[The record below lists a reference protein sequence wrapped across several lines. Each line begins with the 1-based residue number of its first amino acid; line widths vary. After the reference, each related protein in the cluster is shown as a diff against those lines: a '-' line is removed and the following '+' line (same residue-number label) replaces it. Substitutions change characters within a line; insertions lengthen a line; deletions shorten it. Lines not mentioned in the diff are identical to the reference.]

1 MRIERMKTLAL
12 PLVENDKQP
21 ILTAW
26 TDQAVVGVELE
37 TSANMSP
44 ITMLVQPFKGKV
56 ELSGP
61 FTMKRNN
68 FSYAVEP
75 LSANGYYEKI
85 EEELNKWYLSE
96 GLYEVTMAMPDQFMD
111 AVESLNELTISN
123 KDVSRM
129 QLSIWNNETNEYEP
143 LVDTK
148 QVFTDKVSTYFNQD
162 GELRIEI
169 KYGPDPSGEQTK
181 LPDIELKGGKI
192 MIEIRDL
199 TKRYGSF
206 TALDH
211 LNLSLEEGVVFG
223 FVGANGAG
231 KSTTFSILA
240 TLLSP
245 TSGDALINGKSV
257 VKEPKEVRKQI
268 GYMPDFFGV
277 YDQLKVDEYLDFYG
291 ASYGIQ
297 LVQRQVLIPQLLELV
312 NLTNKRYEYV
322 DLLSRGMKQRLC
334 LARALIHDPKVLILD
349 EPASGLDPRARVEM
363 RDILRNLK
371 SMGKTILI
379 SSHILPELA
388 EMCDEIG
395 VIDNG
400 KLIAHGNVAAIQ
412 AQLQGE
418 KRIVLKMTDRLDE
431 VRAFLEEDPH
441 ISSIDVIDNRLEIA
455 FNYRGTDAEQVA
467 LLKKA
472 MLADLP
478 IYALSEEEKDLEDVF
493 MAITKGADNQ

>member
-1 MRIERMKTLAL
+1 
-12 PLVENDKQP
+12 
-21 ILTAW
+21 
-26 TDQAVVGVELE
+26 
-37 TSANMSP
+37 
-44 ITMLVQPFKGKV
+44 
-56 ELSGP
+56 
-61 FTMKRNN
+61 
-68 FSYAVEP
+68 
-75 LSANGYYEKI
+75 
-85 EEELNKWYLSE
+85 
-96 GLYEVTMAMPDQFMD
+96 
-111 AVESLNELTISN
+111 
-123 KDVSRM
+123 
-129 QLSIWNNETNEYEP
+129 
-143 LVDTK
+143 
-148 QVFTDKVSTYFNQD
+148 
-162 GELRIEI
+162 
-169 KYGPDPSGEQTK
+169 
-181 LPDIELKGGKI
+181 

-211 LNLSLEEGVVFG
+211 LNLSLEEGIVFG

-245 TSGDALINGKSV
+245 TSGD
-257 VKEPKEVRKQI
+257 
-268 GYMPDFFGV
+268 
-277 YDQLKVDEYLDFYG
+277 EYLDFYG

-297 LVQRQVLIPQLLELV
+297 LAERQVLIPQLLELV
-312 NLTNKRYEYV
+312 NLTSKRYEYV

-418 KRIVLKMTDRLDE
+418 KRIVMKVTDRIHE
-431 VRAFLEEDPH
+431 VRAYLEEDPH
-441 ISSIDVIDNRLEIA
+441 ISSIDVLEHRLEIA

-472 MLADLP
+472 ILADLP

-493 MAITKGADNQ
+493 MAITKGADSQ

>member
-1 MRIERMKTLAL
+1 M
-12 PLVENDKQP
+12 
-21 ILTAW
+21 
-26 TDQAVVGVELE
+26 
-37 TSANMSP
+37 
-44 ITMLVQPFKGKV
+44 
-56 ELSGP
+56 
-61 FTMKRNN
+61 
-68 FSYAVEP
+68 
-75 LSANGYYEKI
+75 
-85 EEELNKWYLSE
+85 
-96 GLYEVTMAMPDQFMD
+96 
-111 AVESLNELTISN
+111 
-123 KDVSRM
+123 
-129 QLSIWNNETNEYEP
+129 
-143 LVDTK
+143 
-148 QVFTDKVSTYFNQD
+148 
-162 GELRIEI
+162 
-169 KYGPDPSGEQTK
+169 
-181 LPDIELKGGKI
+181 
-192 MIEIRDL
+192 
-199 TKRYGSF
+199 
-206 TALDH
+206 
-211 LNLSLEEGVVFG
+211 
-223 FVGANGAG
+223 
-231 KSTTFSILA
+231 
-240 TLLSP
+240 SP

-297 LVQRQVLIPQLLELV
+297 LAERQVLIPQLLELV

-418 KRIVLKMTDRLDE
+418 KRIVLKITDRLDE

>member
-1 MRIERMKTLAL
+1 
-12 PLVENDKQP
+12 
-21 ILTAW
+21 
-26 TDQAVVGVELE
+26 
-37 TSANMSP
+37 
-44 ITMLVQPFKGKV
+44 
-56 ELSGP
+56 
-61 FTMKRNN
+61 
-68 FSYAVEP
+68 
-75 LSANGYYEKI
+75 
-85 EEELNKWYLSE
+85 
-96 GLYEVTMAMPDQFMD
+96 
-111 AVESLNELTISN
+111 
-123 KDVSRM
+123 
-129 QLSIWNNETNEYEP
+129 
-143 LVDTK
+143 
-148 QVFTDKVSTYFNQD
+148 
-162 GELRIEI
+162 
-169 KYGPDPSGEQTK
+169 
-181 LPDIELKGGKI
+181 

-211 LNLSLEEGVVFG
+211 LNLSLEEGIVFG

-297 LVQRQVLIPQLLELV
+297 LAERQVLIPQLLELV
-312 NLTNKRYEYV
+312 NLTSKRYEYV

-418 KRIVLKMTDRLDE
+418 KRIVMKVTDRINE
-431 VRAFLEEDPH
+431 VRSYLEEDPH
-441 ISSIDVIDNRLEIA
+441 ISSIDVLEHRLEIA

-472 MLADLP
+472 ILADLP

-493 MAITKGADNQ
+493 MAITKGADSQ

>member
-1 MRIERMKTLAL
+1 
-12 PLVENDKQP
+12 
-21 ILTAW
+21 
-26 TDQAVVGVELE
+26 
-37 TSANMSP
+37 
-44 ITMLVQPFKGKV
+44 
-56 ELSGP
+56 
-61 FTMKRNN
+61 
-68 FSYAVEP
+68 
-75 LSANGYYEKI
+75 
-85 EEELNKWYLSE
+85 
-96 GLYEVTMAMPDQFMD
+96 
-111 AVESLNELTISN
+111 
-123 KDVSRM
+123 
-129 QLSIWNNETNEYEP
+129 
-143 LVDTK
+143 
-148 QVFTDKVSTYFNQD
+148 
-162 GELRIEI
+162 
-169 KYGPDPSGEQTK
+169 
-181 LPDIELKGGKI
+181 

-206 TALDH
+206 TALDQ

-257 VKEPKEVRKQI
+257 IKEPKEVRKQI

-291 ASYGIQ
+291 ASYGIGAAD
-297 LVQRQVLIPQLLELV
+297 RKVLIPQLLELV
-312 NLTNKRYEYV
+312 NLTHKRYDYV

-400 KLIAHGNVAAIQ
+400 KLIAHGNVASIQ

-418 KRIVLKMTDRLDE
+418 KRIVIKVTDQLNE
-431 VRAFLEEDPH
+431 VRAFLEEDPL
-441 ISSIDVIDNRLEIA
+441 ISSIDLMDNRLEIA
-455 FNYRGTDAEQVA
+455 FNYRGTNANQVA

-472 MLADLP
+472 ILANLP
-478 IYALSEEEKDLEDVF
+478 IYTLSEEEKDLEDVF